1 MQIYDISGVRV
12 KTADSRFNNLH
23 NQYELTL
30 TKQSVVRL
38 VDDTNVDASMP
49 DAHFNFIPLRDV
61 TKRASESFIGLS
73 TDFIELT
80 DEQMSHFGRSQT
92 SSGSLKIVLPLF
104 RLSVERRTKIR
115 NDEN

>member
-23 NQYELTL
+23 HQYALTL

-38 VDDTNVDASMP
+38 VDDANVDATMP

-73 TDFIELT
+73 TGFNEKP
-80 DEQMSHFGRSQT
+80 SHFGRFQM
-92 SSGSLKIVLPLF
+92 SSGSSTAVPPLF
-104 RLSVERRTKIR
+104 RLSVERRTEIR